1 MKKKHMFS
9 CLFFNNYGNG
19 KDGNELWQT
28 WQPLRWRQVSN
39 ATGHPTVRKS
49 HMVNTIPRFSSSTPH
64 VPFISPSPTVSHLK
78 PTYIYIYVFKTSPS
92 SLTCFN
98 FPNSPRNHPPHIPI
112 FLVVTST
119 PSAFPRSVFSAM
131 AATASAASFSAMLS
145 FLPGPRPQAQLSQLQ
160 MRRLLLT

>member
-1 MKKKHMFS
+1 MKKTCVRVFS
-9 CLFFNNYGNG
+9 SKTTETARTATNYGKPGSRSGGDRCPMQLVTRQFG
-19 KDGNELWQT
+19 KAT
-28 WQPLRWRQVSN
+28 WSIPSPDSRPQPLMFP
-39 ATGHPTVRKS
+39 A
-49 HMVNTIPRFSSSTPH
+49 F
-64 VPFISPSPTVSHLK
+64 SPSPTVSHLK

-131 AATASAASFSAMLS
+131 ADTASAASFSAMLS